1 MKTSEDILSKIVR
14 MRREDIERLGL
25 NFGIDIPSERRTGH
39 TEFLGDAGA
48 ILEVKRASPSKGD
61 IAPDLDPV
69 ELANTYAEAH
79 AQAVSV
85 LTEGNFFKG
94 SLRDLI
100 AVADL
105 MERRR
110 KQGEHTCAVLRK
122 DFLLYEDE
130 IDIAYRCGADAV
142 LLIARILEDDQLVKM
157 AKRAQ
162 SFDMQAFVEVR
173 ETDDFRK
180 LQIVTEALGDAAS
193 KTIVAGVNSRDLA
206 TFHTDPLIPAG
217 VRHKLPSKAVF
228 ESGILT
234 PADADY
240 ARSLGFTGI
249 LVGEAVAKNPPL
261 AKEVVNA
268 FESGRENAR
277 GQFWKKFAERKA
289 AQSSTTC
296 HCEECSDEAI
306 STQTRTRPLVK
317 ICGITRAE
325 DGQLAAKLGA
335 DLLGFVFSTTKRL
348 TTEEFVRSFKERLL
362 RSARNDKSETPILVG
377 VITDPE
383 SEEGKIAIN
392 LVREGILDA
401 VQLHGVAPSSLA
413 CHREHEVR
421 SDLSQAFPYYCAARI
436 GEPADFEYVATLRT
450 HGEPRIL
457 LDAKVEGIPGGTGK
471 TIPESLLLEKAGD
484 IPLWLAGGISPENV
498 GTICEKFHPELID
511 VSSGVEDAP
520 GIKNSEKLQ
529 KLFAEININQ

>member
-25 NFGIDIPSERRTGH
+25 NFGVDIPSERRTGH

-110 KQGEHTCAVLRK
+110 KQGLLACAVLRK

-142 LLIARILEDDQLVKM
+142 LLIARILDDEQLVKM

-180 LQIVTEALGDAAS
+180 LQVVTKALGDAAA

-217 VRHKLPSKAVF
+217 VRHKLPAKAVF

-261 AKEVVNA
+261 AKDVVSS
-268 FESGRENAR
+268 FESGSENAQ
-277 GQFWKKFAERKA
+277 GQFWKKFAEKLAERKA
-289 AQSSTTC
+289 TKKASS
-296 HCEECSDEAI
+296 
-306 STQTRTRPLVK
+306 LVK

-325 DGQLAAKLGA
+325 DGLLAAELGA
-335 DLLGFVFSTTKRL
+335 DMLGFVFSTTKRL

-362 RSARNDKSETPILVG
+362 PLKQVQGRNDKSETPILVG
-377 VITDPE
+377 VITDPN
-383 SEEGKIAIN
+383 SEEGKTAIK
-392 LVREGILDA
+392 LAQEGILDA

-421 SDLSQAFPYYCAARI
+421 SDLSQAFPYYYAARVGTPEDFQI
-436 GEPADFEYVATLRT
+436 VADLRT

-471 TIPESLLLEKAGD
+471 TIPESLLREKAGD
-484 IPLWLAGGISPENV
+484 LPLWLAGGITPENV

-520 GIKNSEKLQ
+520 GIKNHEKM
-529 KLFAEININQ
+529 KALFNAILV

>member
-1 MKTSEDILSKIVR
+1 MSEDILAKIVR
-14 MRREDIERLGL
+14 MRKADIERLGL
-25 NFGIDIPSERRTGH
+25 NFGIDIPKKRRVGH
-39 TEFLGDAGA
+39 TEFLGNAGA

-69 ELANTYAEAH
+69 GLATTYAEAH

-105 MERRR
+105 MEKRRQ
-110 KQGEHTCAVLRK
+110 QGLHACAVLRK

-130 IDIAYRCGADAV
+130 INIAYRCGADAV
-142 LLIARILEDDQLVKM
+142 LLIARILDDEQLVKM

-173 ETDDFRK
+173 EKDDFRK
-180 LQIVTEALGDAAS
+180 LSVVTSALGADAA

-206 TFHTDPLIPAG
+206 TFHTDPLVPAS
-217 VRHKLPSKAVF
+217 VRSKLPAKAVF
-228 ESGILT
+228 ESGIHT

-261 AKEVVNA
+261 AKEVVHA
-268 FESGRENAR
+268 FESGSENAH
-277 GQFWKKFAERKA
+277 GKFWKKFAEQLAERKVHQQHIVPSA
-289 AQSSTTC
+289 ST
-296 HCEECSDEAI
+296 
-306 STQTRTRPLVK
+306 STGSVYHSGSLIHRPLVK
-317 ICGITRAE
+317 ICGITRFE
-325 DGQLAAKLGA
+325 DGLLAAELGA
-335 DLLGFVFSTTKRL
+335 DMLGFVFSNTKRL
-348 TTEEFVRSFKERLL
+348 TTEEFVRSFKGRLL

-377 VITDPE
+377 VITDPN
-383 SEEGKIAIN
+383 SEEGKTAIK
-392 LVREGILDA
+392 LAREGVLDA
-401 VQLHGVAPSSLA
+401 VQFHGIAPSDADTDLA
-413 CHREHEVR
+413 H
-421 SDLSQAFPYYCAARI
+421 YCAARVGTPEDFQI
-436 GEPADFEYVATLRT
+436 VADLRT
-450 HGEPRIL
+450 HGEPRVL

-471 TIPESLLLEKAGD
+471 TIPESLLREKAGD
-484 IPLWLAGGISPENV
+484 LPLWLAGGINPENAA
-498 GTICEKFHPELID
+498 TLINKFHPELID

-520 GIKNSEKLQ
+520 GIKNSEKL
-529 KLFAEININQ
+529 KALFNALS